1 MSKPVKYY
9 QLCHLTAAHFKEVIR
24 EPAVIFWGIVFPM
37 LISLG
42 LGMAFTRE
50 GGIEHH
56 VGVIAEKNS
65 LETQESEIG
74 AFLGR
79 RAEKISAGQNNEG
92 DYRLTV
98 ENPRLGD
105 TSFVFNVTD
114 RDTAMVLLK
123 RGRLNLIVKDTQDG
137 ISYHFDP
144 GNPDAELAYLNLSRV
159 LGKQPVQEP
168 GIAGNI
174 EPLTVTGTRYIDFLV
189 PGLIAMGAMMS
200 CMWGISYGM
209 IDKRS
214 KKLLR
219 RMVATPMRKSHF
231 LLALIFVRISM
242 NIIEALLLFFFAWLV
257 FGISVQGSIPALA
270 VVFLSG
276 NIAFGGLAIF
286 VSSRTANTE
295 VGNGLINAVV
305 LPMTVLSGIFFS
317 YYNFPEAS
325 VPFIQKLPLTLFTDA
340 IRSIFTEGAGFAQT
354 GMPSAILLAF
364 GVFFFSAGLRIFRW
378 H

>member
-1 MSKPVKYY
+1 MSKPVRYY

-24 EPAVIFWGIVFPM
+24 EPAVIFWGIIFPM

-50 GGIEHH
+50 GTIEHH
-56 VGVIAEKNS
+56 VGVIAEKSS
-65 LETQESEIG
+65 LETQDTEIRD
-74 AFLGR
+74 FLGR
-79 RAEKISAGQNNEG
+79 HAEKISAGQNTTG
-92 DYRLTV
+92 DYRLKV
-98 ENPRLGD
+98 ENQQIGD
-105 TSFVFNVTD
+105 TSFVFSLTD
-114 RDTAMVLLK
+114 WDTAMVLLK
-123 RGRLNLIVKDTQDG
+123 RGRINLIVKEAEEG

-144 GNPDAELAYLNLSRV
+144 GNPEAELAYLNLSR
-159 LGKQPVQEP
+159 LMGGQPVQEP
-168 GIAGNI
+168 RIAGDI
-174 EPLTVTGTRYIDFLV
+174 EPLTVTGSRYIDFLV

-242 NIIEALLLFFFAWLV
+242 NIIEALLLFFFAWMV
-257 FGISVQGSIPALA
+257 FGISVQGSVFALA
-270 VVFLSG
+270 AIFLSG

-325 VPFIQKLPLTLFTDA
+325 VPFIQKLPLTLLTDG
-340 IRSIFTEGAGFAQT
+340 IRSIFTEGAGFAET
-354 GMPSAILLAF
+354 GISSAILLAF
-364 GVFFFSAGLRIFRW
+364 GVFFFSAGLRVFRW